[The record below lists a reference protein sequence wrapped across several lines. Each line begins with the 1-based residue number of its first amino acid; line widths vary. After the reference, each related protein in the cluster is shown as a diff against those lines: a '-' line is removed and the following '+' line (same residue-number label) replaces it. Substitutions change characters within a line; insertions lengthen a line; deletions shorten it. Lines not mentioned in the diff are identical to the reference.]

1 MFGSTPFL
9 IKQKTSTPDLIGG
22 VTETWSDVKMIHG
35 YLDMLTG
42 SDQNTAQNAFVEQ
55 SSHILIVPTYTD
67 GISDKMRVVDAMG
80 RYYDITYVDDPV
92 GQKHHLEIYLKYGG
106 VE

>member
-1 MFGSTPFL
+1 MFGSTPFV
-9 IKQKTSTPDLIGG
+9 IKQKTSTSDNIGG
-22 VTETWSDVKMIHG
+22 VSETWSDVMMIHG
-35 YLDMLTG
+35 YIDMLTG
-42 SDQNTAQNAFVEQ
+42 SDQNTTQNAFVEQ
-55 SSHILIVPTYTD
+55 STHILIVPTHTD
-67 GISDKMRVVDAMG
+67 GIIDKMRVVDAMG